1 MTAGDGAALREH
13 SCGGLGASA
22 EGSLLSP
29 PLGLTGWPA
38 ILLLAEG
45 EPHSIFEFGTTSKTI
60 WGAGRLFLL
69 SPTPL
74 HTTITTPRS
83 PHPPQE
89 CFGFGESLGVQLA
102 NDISP
107 RILKPMCAWGK
118 CNPYVSD
125 SFTLNSSKRYFVRA
139 I

>member
-1 MTAGDGAALREH
+1 MNTVVEDSGPAQKAASFLLPSASLGGQRFYYWQRVSPTAFSNLAPHLKPF
-13 SCGGLGASA
+13 GGLGVSFF
-22 EGSLLSP
+22 SLLP
-29 PLGLTGWPA
+29 
-38 ILLLAEG
+38 
-45 EPHSIFEFGTTSKTI
+45 
-60 WGAGRLFLL
+60 
-69 SPTPL
+69 SPTPI
-74 HTTITTPRS
+74 TPITTPRS

-107 RILKPMCAWGK
+107 RIWKPMCAWGK